1 MCTPIDV
8 RETRDYVIKR
18 NGRRDASRVS
28 RFVISAID
36 GVTESSLFASRVL
49 RQAPPSSFVKRL
61 TRARARARLTAR
73 GQKRSPA
80 LGERRQSD
88 RKGPKLAGLPLM
100 NLLERKENT
109 VLTKVTRSIRRR
121 RRRRKRRTKRAP
133 ARIRQRARRIA
144 ALLLNGRGRHLTPG
158 EVTAQNF
165 CAGVD
170 NSRDARKK

>member
-36 GVTESSLFASRVL
+36 GVTETRVACSPASASFLV
-49 RQAPPSSFVKRL
+49 RQTFNA
-61 TRARARARLTAR
+61 RARARARLTAR